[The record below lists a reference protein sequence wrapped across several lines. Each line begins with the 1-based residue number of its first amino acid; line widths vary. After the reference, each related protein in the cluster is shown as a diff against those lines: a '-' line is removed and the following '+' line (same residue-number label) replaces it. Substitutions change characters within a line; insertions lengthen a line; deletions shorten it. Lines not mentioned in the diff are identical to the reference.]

1 MNILKGKSTRTKI
14 FTVITVLIIV
24 ATMAFTLAFNY
35 FVLNRAVLLDL
46 TYEGFYTLT
55 DAMKRECEFVD
66 KLDEKV
72 EIIFCNDP
80 DRLVSQT
87 VTRVVY
93 YMAIMLDNSFE
104 NIETRTVNVALN
116 PTALS
121 KYKTTSLAEIS
132 PSDVIISY
140 GDRYRVVNAEVFWY
154 RDSEEALFSYN
165 GEYKMASLLKS
176 ITAFSN
182 AGKAAAY
189 FVTDHGETYYDE
201 ARPDENRELLNFIY
215 SLEDA
220 GLTIKTLNLT
230 EAERIPADCALLI
243 INNPLTDFVPEAGKE
258 NDFYYESPLEKIDRY
273 LIADYGSLMVAKDF
287 ERELPL
293 LEEFLYEWGFDFKSA
308 LVSDDVHNI
317 ADEDNTGRQLITSYN
332 TDDDSYGMGIYS
344 EFATMSSAPKFIMT
358 NTGYIKCAYG
368 ATDAV
373 FENGSG
379 GTSRIYSPLFF
390 ASDKAIA
397 HTKNEDGI
405 YNQKASEDGVRM
417 DLVAVT
423 TRKQLNSTTNENKYS
438 YVMCANS
445 ADFFTSAFVGSSAYS
460 NYDVLVALAQ
470 NATRADEHASIELGG
485 ISQNSPSYGG
495 KIFMDSDM
503 SVTGEAIYDKDPSEP
518 IKQTKGISAPEIV
531 VFSILIFLV
540 PVALTAAG
548 IYVRTKRKYL

>member
-14 FTVITVLIIV
+14 FTVITVLLII
-24 ATMAFTLAFNY
+24 AALALSLGLNY
-35 FVLNRAVLLDL
+35 LALKKASVLDL

-55 DAMKRECEFVD
+55 DVMKRECEFVD

-80 DRLVSQT
+80 DRLIAQT

-93 YMAIMLDNSFE
+93 YMSVMLDNAFE

-121 KYKTTSLAEIS
+121 QYKTTSLAEIS
-132 PSDVIISY
+132 PTDIVIVY
-140 GDRYRVVNAEVFWY
+140 GDRYRVVNSEVFWY
-154 RDSEEALFSYN
+154 RDSSEALFSYN

-189 FVTDHGETYYDE
+189 FVTDHGEDYYD
-201 ARPDENRELLNFIY
+201 ASRPEKNRELLNFIHA
-215 SLEDA
+215 LEDA
-220 GLTIKTLNLT
+220 GLKVKTLNL
-230 EAERIPADCALLI
+230 EQVERIPEDCALLI
-243 INNPLTDFVPEAGKE
+243 INDPKTDFTADPDKANE
-258 NDFYYESPLEKIDRY
+258 FYYVSPLEKIDRF

-293 LEEFLYEWGFDFKSA
+293 LEEFLREWGFEFETA
-308 LVSDDVHNI
+308 LVKDTENYI
-317 ADEDNTGRQLITSYN
+317 ADAKDTKTQLITSYN

-344 EFATMSSAPKFIMT
+344 EFASSDSAPKFVVT

-368 ATDAV
+368 ISDAI
-373 FENGSG
+373 FENGAG
-379 GTSRIYSPLFF
+379 GTSRIYSPFLF
-390 ASDKAIA
+390 SSEKATA
-397 HTKNEDGI
+397 YSKDAEGNYTLLHTNEGT
-405 YNQKASEDGVRM
+405 K

-445 ADFFTSAFVGSSAYS
+445 ADFFSGAFVGSSAYS
-460 NYDVLVALAQ
+460 NYDILVAMAQ

-495 KIFMDSDM
+495 KLLISSDM
-503 SVTGEAIYDKDPSEP
+503 TYTGEGIYDKDPSEP
-518 IKQTKGISAPEIV
+518 IKQNKGISVPEIV
-531 VFSILIFLV
+531 LFSIIIFLIPTV
-540 PVALTAAG
+540 IAAVG
-548 IYVRTKRKYL
+548 IYVRVKRRYL